1 MQRVVNASFWRGK
14 RVFITGHTG
23 FKGAWLSIW
32 LASMGAKIG
41 GFSLAAPSQPS
52 LFQLADVAAYADSSV
67 HGDIRDAQALQTAL
81 VDFRP
86 DIVMHLAAQALVLP
100 SFVDPA
106 ATFATNV
113 QGTVHL
119 LDAVRHCPT
128 VRVAMV
134 ITSDKCYDNRE
145 WHWGYREN
153 DPMGGKD
160 PYSASKGCAEL
171 VVSSYRSSFFSPDTH
186 PQHGVT
192 LVSARA
198 GNVIG
203 GGDWAQYRL
212 IPDLVRGVLSHQPV
226 LIRNPLATRPWQHV
240 LEPLSGYLCLA
251 ESAWEQGPAVSDGW
265 NFGPADSAACSVGWI
280 ADRFAQLWGL
290 PASDVWTT
298 DQRSFPKECTFL
310 KLDIS
315 KAAACL
321 NWQPRW
327 RVEECL
333 DRVVSW
339 YGQQA
344 AGRDAYG
351 LVLADIAAYM
361 GQSDIG

>member
-1 MQRVVNASFWRGK
+1 
-14 RVFITGHTG
+14 
-23 FKGAWLSIW
+23 
-32 LASMGAKIG
+32 
-41 GFSLAAPSQPS
+41 
-52 LFQLADVAAYADSSV
+52 
-67 HGDIRDAQALQTAL
+67 
-81 VDFRP
+81 
-86 DIVMHLAAQALVLP
+86 
-100 SFVDPA
+100 
-106 ATFATNV
+106 
-113 QGTVHL
+113 
-119 LDAVRHCPT
+119 
-128 VRVAMV
+128 
-134 ITSDKCYDNRE
+134 
-145 WHWGYREN
+145 
-153 DPMGGKD
+153 
-160 PYSASKGCAEL
+160 
-171 VVSSYRSSFFSPDTH
+171 
-186 PQHGVT
+186 
-192 LVSARA
+192 
-198 GNVIG
+198 
-203 GGDWAQYRL
+203 
-212 IPDLVRGVLSHQPV
+212 
-226 LIRNPLATRPWQHV
+226 
-240 LEPLSGYLCLA
+240 LCLA